1 MADILYMYI
10 SPLDPAI
17 CCTVEDWLCVILHTH
32 YIS

>member
-17 CCTVEDWLCVILHTH
+17 CCTVEDW
-32 YIS
+32 